1 MFSNFAA
8 HAKPRVALYCA
19 HRNVICFCKVIK
31 SKEDLNLRLSEE
43 LGCLLTMTQ
52 LTTDLM
58 WREEFKKIVP
68 VRFTSKIFVFI
79 LYC

>member
-43 LGCLLTMTQ
+43 LGCSLDNDAVDNRSDVERRVQ
-52 LTTDLM
+52 
-58 WREEFKKIVP
+58 E
-68 VRFTSKIFVFI
+68 
-79 LYC
+79 YCPCQNYE